1 MTETKPAVRLTGG
14 CQCGAVRYALTAMP
28 AKPCICYCRMCQKA
42 SGNILATFA
51 TVAMGDFELTRGEV
65 TWWASSEQ
73 GERGFCATCG
83 TPVLWRNPL
92 ETNVMS
98 TTLGSLD
105 HPELVK
111 PVVSYGGES
120 KIGWTDEVVHRVP
133 IVIGEGVT
141 SNWPA
146 EIVRRTNNQHPDQDT
161 DHWTPHPSTA

>member
-1 MTETKPAVRLTGG
+1 MSNIHLTGG
-14 CQCGAVRYALTAMP
+14 CQCGAVRYALSAMP
-28 AKPCICYCRMCQKA
+28 AKPCVCYCRMCQKA

-51 TVAMGDFELTRGEV
+51 TVPSEAFALTRGTV

-73 GERGFCATCG
+73 GERGFCGNCG

-92 ETNVMS
+92 EPEQIS
-98 TTLGSLD
+98 TTLGSFD

-111 PVVSYGGES
+111 PTISYGGEG
-120 KIGWTDEVVHRVP
+120 KIAWTDEVVHRVP

-141 SNWPA
+141 ASWPA
-146 EIVRRTNNQHPDQDT
+146 EIVRRTSHQHPDHDT